1 MKFVLP
7 PLPYDVGGLE
17 PAIDA
22 KTMEIHHDRHHATY
36 VAKLNEAIAKHPE
49 LDGKSVEEL
58 LKNLSAVPE
67 DIRGAVRNHGGGH
80 LNHSLFW
87 TSLSPVGKGGEF
99 SGGLETAFEMAFG
112 SVDAFTEKLT
122 TAALGQFGSGWGWL
136 VFTPKKELA
145 VYALPNQDSPISQ
158 GDIPLLGVD
167 VWEHAYYLK
176 YQNKRD
182 EYLKAWW
189 NIVNWKEVDRRYA
202 EAIK

>member
-1 MKFVLP
+1 MAFTVP
-7 PLPYDVGGLE
+7 ALPYGFDALE

-36 VAKLNEAIAKHPE
+36 VTKLNEAIAKHPE
-49 LDGKSVEEL
+49 LDGKPVEEL
-58 LKNLSAVPE
+58 LKNLSVVPE

-87 TSLSPVGKGGEF
+87 RSLAPVGKGGELA
-99 SGGLETAFEMAFG
+99 GELGTALEMAFG
-112 SVDAFTEKLT
+112 SIDAFKEKLT

-136 VFTPKKELA
+136 VIDKNKKLA
-145 VYALPNQDSPISQ
+145 VYALPNQDSPLSH
-158 GDIPLLGVD
+158 GDTPLLEVD

-189 NIVNWKEVDRRYA
+189 SVVNWEEVEKRY
-202 EAIK
+202 EAAIA